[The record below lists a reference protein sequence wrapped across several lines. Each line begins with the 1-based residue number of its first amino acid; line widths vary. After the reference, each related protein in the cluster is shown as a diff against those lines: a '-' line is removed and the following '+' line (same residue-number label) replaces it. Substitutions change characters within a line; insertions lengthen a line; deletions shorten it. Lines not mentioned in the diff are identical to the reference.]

1 MLPQYRT
8 LNQDFI
14 VVKLE
19 WTYKGQHYLLI
30 TGISYHDCLALCLV
44 SGVAEEREEL
54 EKTENI
60 GPAEIGVA

>member
-1 MLPQYRT
+1 

-19 WTYKGQHYLLI
+19 WKGQHCLLL
-30 TGISYHDCLALCLV
+30 TGISYHDCLALHLV

-54 EKTENI
+54 EKTENT
-60 GPAEIGVA
+60 GPAKIGIA